1 MSSLVCVSVSTG
13 LMLGS
18 ILLFSLCLR
27 AAATSDSWLDCHW
40 NLWKV
45 TYNKTYPNEEE
56 ESCRELWEENLKLI
70 TEHNL
75 VASLGLHSYELSMNH
90 MGDLLQEVSE
100 SLDIF
105 NLFNSDCSIFTNSS
119 CAAKHGNVKSVSFC
133 IQGAHRSCWAFSAV
147 GALEGQLF
155 KKTGKLVDLSPQN
168 LVDCSSTPKYGNL
181 GSDGGWVDSAFQYV
195 IDNQGINS
203 EASYPYTGRESQ
215 CHCNSSDRAANCS
228 DYIRLPEGDE
238 EALKQALGTIGPI
251 SVAVDSSRLEFI
263 FYKRGVYSDA
273 YCTKNLDHAM
283 LAVGYGTL
291 NGQDYWLVKN
301 SWGTNWGEE
310 GYIRMARNKNDQCGI
325 AQFACYPI
333 M

>member
-1 MSSLVCVSVSTG
+1 
-13 LMLGS
+13 MLGS

-56 ESCRELWEENLKLI
+56 EESCRELWEENLKLI

-90 MGDLLQEVSE
+90 MGDLVNG
-100 SLDIF
+100 F
-105 NLFNSDCSIFTNSS
+105 NLKRHSFLFGHCGGNLTRAPSPFIRTSRAAVPDSIDWREKGYVT
-119 CAAKHGNVKSVSFC
+119 KVKD
-133 IQGAHRSCWAFSAV
+133 QGAHRSCWAFSAV

-203 EASYPYTGRESQ
+203 EASYPYTGR